1 MTITYRFPLLWSAR
15 DWKPR
20 LPLRIISMKVSE
32 ECIHGV
38 LQTNNSINYTLKQKR
53 IVITLSPN
61 SLKKANSEKYTKK
74 LGGLQ

>member
-1 MTITYRFPLLWSAR
+1 
-15 DWKPR
+15 
-20 LPLRIISMKVSE
+20 MKVSE